1 MLERVW
7 SKGSPLA
14 LLVSWFSRVKT
25 GGSSQATGHLNAQSL
40 KPVLPGPWGL
50 EASAL
55 VFQ

>member
-1 MLERVW
+1 MEKREPSCAVGELF
-7 SKGSPLA
+7 
-14 LLVSWFSRVKT
+14 FSRLKT
-25 GGSSQATGHLNAQSL
+25 GGSSQAAGHLNAQSL